1 MGSLRRIANVLLE
14 SHAALAEPWAGR
26 PLGLCLSGG
35 ADSSALVLA
44 AGSVRGSLPEGT
56 LVLHALHALRGS
68 QSEADRLA
76 SRELAA
82 RCGFAY
88 REVEAIVPPGP
99 NLEERA
105 RQARYQALRADFDG
119 LLVTAHHR
127 DDRIETL
134 VLRLLRGAGPTG
146 LRGIHRLR
154 ADGAWRPFL
163 DVPVE
168 VLRQACRESGWTWR
182 EDASNRDGRFLR
194 NWVRHD
200 WLPDQDPATG
210 DALARLAD
218 SCESLSP
225 LLERRME
232 ELARAGSLQVD
243 ATGFRLDLSP
253 WAAGPPGDPELHLLL
268 ERAWNAAGRRPW
280 ASQQRERLVRDVLA
294 GHRGRRRGGQHEIAL
309 WGRRFLQV
317 RLEGTG
323 SSGPQVGRDEVE
335 TPRDG

>member
-1 MGSLRRIANVLLE
+1 MGALQRIAQTLHQ
-14 SHAALAEPWAGR
+14 SHGALGETHAKL

-44 AGSVRGSLPEGT
+44 AGSVRHLLPEGT
-56 LVLHALHALRGS
+56 IVLHALHGLRGS

-76 SRELAA
+76 SRELAG
-82 RCGFAY
+82 RCGFAF

-105 RQARYQALRADFDG
+105 RTARYKALREDFDG

-127 DDRIETL
+127 DDRVETL
-134 VLRLLRGAGPTG
+134 VLRILRGAGPAG
-146 LRGIHRLR
+146 LQGIHRLR
-154 ADGAWRPFL
+154 GDGTWRPFL
-163 DVPVE
+163 DIPGE
-168 VLRQACRESGWTWR
+168 VLRQACLESGWKWR
-182 EDASNRDGRFLR
+182 EDASNGDQRFLR

-200 WLPDQDPATG
+200 WLAGQDPRTT

-218 SCESLSP
+218 SCERLSP

-232 ELARAGSLQVD
+232 DLARASGLQVD

-253 WAAGPPGDPELHLLL
+253 WAEGAPLDPELDLLL
-268 ERAWNAAGRRPW
+268 ERAWTVAGRRPW
-280 ASQQRERLVRDVLA
+280 ATQQRERLILDALS

-309 WGRRFLQV
+309 WGQRILQV
-317 RLEGTG
+317 RSEPQGV
-323 SSGPQVGRDEVE
+323 SHPQVGRNEVE